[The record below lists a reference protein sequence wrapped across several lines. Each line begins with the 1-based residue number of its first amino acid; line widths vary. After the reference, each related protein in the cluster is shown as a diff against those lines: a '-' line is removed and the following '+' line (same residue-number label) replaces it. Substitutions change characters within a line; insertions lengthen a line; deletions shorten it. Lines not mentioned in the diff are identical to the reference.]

1 MIDEPLLSAKELASR
16 LGRSRSYVVWMKRRG
31 FRMVAQR
38 TTLTAAIAWLAKNP
52 EPCKRTQSPTVTRR
66 LLE

>member
-31 FRMVAQR
+31 FKMVAQR
-38 TTLTAAIAWLAKNP
+38 TTLTAAIAWLSRNP
-52 EPCKRTQSPTVTRR
+52 EPCKRKQ
-66 LLE
+66 